1 MRQMNDI
8 VRKNRETNPQISQI
22 QEKPLH
28 IAMIG
33 QKHVPSREGGVEV
46 VVWEIATRLRD
57 RGYDVDCYNRSGYHM
72 SHKDY
77 ERIPGKPGYYKDGI
91 RIIIT
96 PTVSNGK
103 LNAIIYSFF
112 ATIRAVFGK
121 YDVIH
126 FHAEGPCLMC
136 WLPKLFGFRV
146 VATIHGLDWQRAKW
160 GHFASR
166 MLRCGER
173 MAAKH
178 ADEIVVLS
186 KSVQDYFEKEYGR
199 KTHFI
204 PNGIARPEKVA
215 AREITERWG
224 LHQDEYIMTLCRIV
238 PEKGLHYLLEAFR
251 NIKTDKKILIAGGPS
266 NAKEYYEEIEAL
278 AAQDDRVILAGLVEG
293 NTLAELLSNAYVFA
307 LPSDVEG
314 MSVSLLEA
322 MSYGNCCLVSDIPE
336 NMEVVES
343 HAPSFRKGDVADL
356 EEKLTALIRDP
367 AKVARYR
374 ECASDFICG
383 KYNWDD
389 VVDQTIELY
398 KQ

>member
-1 MRQMNDI
+1 MITHMK
-8 VRKNRETNPQISQI
+8 KNAQF
-22 QEKPLH
+22 H

-33 QKHVPSREGGVEV
+33 HKRVPSREGGIEV

-57 RGYDVDCYNRSGYHM
+57 RGYAVDCYNRSGYNLKH
-72 SHKDY
+72 SDY
-77 ERIPGKPGYYKDGI
+77 DHIPGRPGVYRDGI

-96 PTVSNGK
+96 PTVKNGK
-103 LNAIIYSFF
+103 LNAIVYSFC
-112 ATIRAVFGK
+112 ASIRALFTH

-126 FHAEGPCLMC
+126 YHAEGPCLMC

-160 GHFASR
+160 GHFASK
-166 MLRCGER
+166 MLRRGEK

-178 ADEIVVLS
+178 ADEIIVLS
-186 KSVQDYFEKEYGR
+186 KSVQDYFLREYGR

-204 PNGIARPEKVA
+204 PNGITRPASVEA
-215 AREITERWG
+215 DEITRRWG
-224 LHQDEYIMTLCRIV
+224 LEKDGYIMTLCRIV

-251 NIKTDKKILIAGGPS
+251 NIRTDKKILLAGGPS
-266 NAKEYYEEIEAL
+266 NAVEYYEEIREL

-293 NTLAELLSNAYVFA
+293 NTLAELLSNAYIFA

-336 NMEVVES
+336 NTEVVED
-343 HAPSFRKGDVADL
+343 HAPAFRAGDVADL
-356 EEKLTALIRDP
+356 QEKLTDLILDK
-367 AKVARYR
+367 AKVDRYR
-374 ECASDFICG
+374 EDAADFICS
-383 KYNWDD
+383 KYNWET
-389 VVDQTIELY
+389 VVDETEKLY
-398 KQ
+398 RGE